1 MSVRA
6 AAAAIALLRKKLG
19 QKQLAKK
26 LYCIMAALLAA
37 GVCVVSSLLI
47 RRRVKSSGTALH
59 SAASVAAQEL
69 VEWLQQAF
77 VQRLERIDPTAV
89 PFRAVEWVRCGGVH
103 GGGKRYQTS
112 HGAVFNRAS
121 VNVSAVH
128 FESREK
134 YPIDSATAFSVIL
147 HPSNPHAPSM
157 HFHASVVEPRRGGA
171 YWRMIADLNP
181 SIPDAEGTA
190 AFETAVKGADGL
202 SAALHAASVD
212 FGSKYFYIAPLA
224 RHRGAA
230 HFFAAS
236 VTEEEMDALS
246 ARRLARSLAT
256 RVIDVYARLVERAAS
271 EHPPAALRDDERAAQ
286 LAYHTVYFFQVLMLD
301 RGTTYGVLAHSDND
315 VGTLGSLPSV
325 VDCALLASWRCDL
338 AEPQGELLDVA
349 LAALAPTRGAVTD
362 KVRKALALALRAHY
376 KAHPAAKA
384 MQAEWDFD
392 TWKERAKGRIVSSA
406 P

>member
-1 MSVRA
+1 
-6 AAAAIALLRKKLG
+6 
-19 QKQLAKK
+19 
-26 LYCIMAALLAA
+26 MAAVLA
-37 GVCVVSSLLI
+37 GVVSALLI
-47 RRRVKSSGTALH
+47 RRRVKNSGTALH
-59 SAASVAAQEL
+59 SAASVAAAEL
-69 VEWLQQAF
+69 MEWLQLVF
-77 VQRLERIDPTAV
+77 VRRLERIDPAAA
-89 PFRAVEWVRCGGVH
+89 PFRAVEWARCGGAH

-128 FESREK
+128 FESRDK

-181 SIPDAEGTA
+181 SIVDAEATV
-190 AFETAVKGADGL
+190 AFEAAVQGADGL
-202 SAALHAASVD
+202 GAKLHAASVD

-256 RVIDVYARLVERAAS
+256 RVIDVYARIVERAAS
-271 EHPPAALRDDERAAQ
+271 EHPPAVLRDDERAAQ

-301 RGTTYGVLAHSDND
+301 RGTTYGVLAHADND

-325 VDCALLASWRCDL
+325 VDCALLASWRCGV
-338 AEPQGELLDVA
+338 AEPQGELLDAA

-362 KVRKALALALRAHY
+362 DVRQALAFALRAHY
-376 KAHPAAKA
+376 KAHPEAKA
-384 MQAEWDFD
+384 LQAEWDFD
-392 TWKERAKGRIVSSA
+392 AWKERAQARIGCPA
-406 P
+406 PHSQ